1 MHPAQ
6 MNPAGF
12 FRRIPLLPHQMRTR
26 MTATADMIVLC
37 HLGVPALDTA
47 QWSLAVDGLV
57 ERPLHLKFADLTA
70 YPKHAIT
77 SFHQCAGSPLAPH
90 EPTQRISNVR
100 WAGAL
105 LADVLR
111 DAKPAR
117 EAKFVW
123 SRGADHGEFGGL
135 AHEAYVKDLPI
146 ERVARDVLIAY
157 ELNDAPLPPAHGYP
171 ARLLVPGFYG
181 TNSVKW
187 LTRIAL
193 AERRAEG
200 AFTTRWYNDP
210 APDAHDGTST
220 VPVWSVAPQSVI
232 VTPATGD
239 TCPLN
244 AAMEIW
250 GWAWA
255 DEGIARVEVSANG
268 GTSWS
273 AADVEA
279 RAERSW
285 QRFAMPWRP
294 AALGSATLCSRAVAG
309 SGAMQPMSGTRN
321 AVYCVEVKIA

>member
-1 MHPAQ
+1 MPRVQ

-12 FRRIPLLPHQMRTR
+12 FRRIPLLPHQMRSR
-26 MTATADMIVLC
+26 VTATADMIVLC
-37 HLGVPALDTA
+37 HLGMPALDAA
-47 QWSLAVDGLV
+47 QWSLTVDGLV
-57 ERPLHLKFADLTA
+57 ERPLHLQFSDLTA

-100 WAGAL
+100 WAGAR

-117 EAKFVW
+117 EAKYVW

-135 AHEAYVKDLPI
+135 AHEAYDKDLPI
-146 ERVARDVLIAY
+146 ERVACDVLIAY
-157 ELNDAPLPPAHGYP
+157 ELNGAPLPPAHGYP

-187 LTRIAL
+187 LTHIAL
-193 AERRAEG
+193 AERRAGG

-210 APDAHDGTST
+210 APDARDGAGT